1 MTFSMAEPLRR
12 KISTVTPSAAQK
24 AERLDE
30 ALVSIGRT
38 TSHCAKAEL
47 RFEITRLRRRLAQM
61 FGERHGWRYTRAEF
75 APAVLARRGMANSDR
90 SCPSAWP
97 YPLIDHPDF
106 FRTADR
112 RAVALAAHLFV
123 TSPGKR
129 NDAAAWAAQHH
140 LRVEFPADFPSWWVP
155 GGTTLCIYLPE
166 KEGP

>member
-12 KISTVTPSAAQK
+12 QISTDTAAAQL
-24 AERLDE
+24 AEQLDE

-38 TSHCAKAEL
+38 TSYGARAE
-47 RFEITRLRRRLAQM
+47 RQCEIATLRRRLAQM
-61 FGERHGWRYTRAEF
+61 FGERHGWRDTRAEF
-75 APAVLARRGMANSDR
+75 GPAVLARRGMAVSDP
-90 SCPSAWP
+90 SCRSAWP

-112 RAVALAAHLFV
+112 RAVALAAHLYG

-129 NDAAAWAAQHH
+129 NDAATWAAQHH
-140 LRVEFPADFPSWWVP
+140 LRVEFPTDFPSWWVP